1 MDNKE
6 IALELTKMI
15 NENINI
21 NQEENYLNEKGII
34 NTYKRVLEKVNNV
47 QDIKINYE
55 LKLKQ
60 IKQELEDE
68 LEYGRLSMNSITE
81 NRIKID
87 FIKELLGEE

>member
-21 NQEENYLNEKGII
+21 NQEENYLNEKGIT
-34 NTYKRVLEKVNNV
+34 NTYKRVLEKINNV
-47 QDIKINYE
+47 QDTKIDYE
-55 LKLKQ
+55 FKLKQ
-60 IKQELEDE
+60 IRQNLEDE
-68 LEYGRLSMNSITE
+68 LEYGCLSMESITE

-87 FIKELLGEE
+87 FIKKLLGEE

>member
-60 IKQELEDE
+60 IKQKLEDE

-81 NRIKID
+81 NRIKIY